1 MSETW
6 RAPCLWRPLPASLAG
21 GAGARPDYPINRPRL
36 DLSSVAKFKTAATA
50 ISGRK
55 SGSFE
60 RRRKVVPSVGNR
72 TNAPRR
78 VSSDKSIGGNVLGDY
93 GTCRN
98 NRVFAHRHSAD
109 DRCAGCDPYVSFN
122 HDGLCDREGA
132 PPRRFDG
139 MAGRDDA
146 HVRPD
151 HHILGNVEPAK
162 IIKSAVLIYEN
173 IAPDTDVAPAGC
185 VDWWD
190 Q

>member
-1 MSETW
+1 MHDCNTLEVPVAITVMPVIEKPVSDAS
-6 RAPCLWRPLPASLAG
+6 RAN
-21 GAGARPDYPINRPRL
+21 I
-36 DLSSVAKFKTAATA
+36 KTAATT

-72 TNAPRR
+72 TNDPRR
-78 VSSDKSIGGNVLGDY
+78 VSSDKSIGGNVLGNY

-122 HDGLCDREGA
+122 HDGLCDCEGA

-139 MAGRDDA
+139 MARRDDA

-151 HHILGNVEPAK
+151 HHIVGNVEPAK
-162 IIKSAVLIYEN
+162 IIKV
-173 IAPDTDVAPAGC
+173 
-185 VDWWD
+185 
-190 Q
+190 QF

>member
-1 MSETW
+1 MV
-6 RAPCLWRPLPASLAG
+6 L
-21 GAGARPDYPINRPRL
+21 GAEI
-36 DLSSVAKFKTAATA
+36 KTAATA

-72 TNAPRR
+72 TNDPRR

-93 GTCRN
+93 GTRRN

-122 HDGLCDREGA
+122 HDGLCDCEGA

-139 MAGRDDA
+139 MARRDDA

-151 HHILGNVEPAK
+151 HHIVGNVEPAK

-173 IAPDTDVAPAGC
+173 IAPDTDVDPTGC
-185 VDWWD
+185 EAAIPTVITFLVII
-190 Q
+190 